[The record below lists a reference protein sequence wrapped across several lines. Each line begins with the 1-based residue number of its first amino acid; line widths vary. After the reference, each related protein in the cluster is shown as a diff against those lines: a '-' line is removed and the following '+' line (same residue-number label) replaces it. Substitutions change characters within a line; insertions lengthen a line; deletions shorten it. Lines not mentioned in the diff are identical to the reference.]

1 MSGFGKFSTIR
12 YRFRPR
18 RDAPSWI
25 HRVSRSTPLSVP
37 PPPPPSILRFSQGFT
52 VMPRN
57 KTRRPPLIRIT
68 PENPRNCT
76 VARYYRARKNGIR
89 ARFRHSFTVF
99 TLSIPPPRIF
109 DPSIAPLLP
118 SISIFPL
125 RKSIIETW
133 EISKL
138 YISFVSPW
146 RAVRFI
152 SKQLRTLHSQEGWNY
167 YWNEFILFEF
177 GESKCKCKCIRNFV
191 RFALRGFVYYMNTRD
206 VVESW
211 FLRIF
216 PFLGF
221 IGRELTGASFS
232 IESPELFSV
241 LVSLN
246 PRWQVDYDTTRRGY
260 AFESNWGY
268 CCRLFTPGWMHIHPA
283 QAL

>member
-1 MSGFGKFSTIR
+1 MNNKGESTRGISDQVSPIIFRRPPSFIFGVSRPGGNDYTMSGFGKFSTIR

-125 RKSIIETW
+125 RKSIIET
-133 EISKL
+133 
-138 YISFVSPW
+138 
-146 RAVRFI
+146 
-152 SKQLRTLHSQEGWNY
+152 
-167 YWNEFILFEF
+167 
-177 GESKCKCKCIRNFV
+177 
-191 RFALRGFVYYMNTRD
+191 
-206 VVESW
+206 
-211 FLRIF
+211 
-216 PFLGF
+216 
-221 IGRELTGASFS
+221 
-232 IESPELFSV
+232 
-241 LVSLN
+241 
-246 PRWQVDYDTTRRGY
+246 
-260 AFESNWGY
+260 
-268 CCRLFTPGWMHIHPA
+268 
-283 QAL
+283 